1 MKDKNVGVTLPD
13 AASNP
18 NVQSSDGVINPSAP
32 STGTAGWGTSP
43 DERRKQVSQNNSV
56 ASSPD
61 AKGAGDVRHISYP
74 QNEAAQ
80 NSAAGEFA
88 QAHADRA
95 FRCSD
100 AMKRD
105 CEWTVTGS
113 SEEEILGYMR
123 AHAREAH
130 GKNEFTSNEL
140 AEARRAIHK
149 RAA

>member
-1 MKDKNVGVTLPD
+1 MNDKKAGGNLPVTV
-13 AASNP
+13 SNP
-18 NVQSSDGVINPSAP
+18 NVQSSDGGINPSAR
-32 STGTAGWGTSP
+32 SAGTARWGTSP
-43 DERRKQVSQNNSV
+43 DEKRKQVGQNNPE

-61 AKGAGDVRHISYP
+61 AKGAGDVRHTSYP
-74 QNEAAQ
+74 QNETAQ
-80 NSAAGEFA
+80 NPAAAEFA
-88 QAHADRA
+88 HPHADQT
-95 FRCSD
+95 FRCKD
-100 AMKRD
+100 GVERG

-130 GKNEFTSNEL
+130 GKNEFTSGEL